1 MALIANGRVIAAEHR
16 RVGRGH
22 AEQLLPMIAA
32 LPDGGRAAR
41 ILVDCGP
48 GSFTGI
54 RVGLAAARALGLG
67 WGATVAGYSALAL
80 IAARAFADAPA
91 LATVAVVLEGG
102 HGEVFMQA
110 FAASPFAALAPLAS
124 RLPEDA
130 RAAAGDMAL
139 IGSGVR
145 WLHPDRAETAAAMML
160 PVAADIGLLPA
171 AYAQLPARP
180 VYGRPPD
187 AKPAAR

>member
-1 MALIANGRVIAAEHR
+1 MALIDDGRVIAADHR
-16 RVGRGH
+16 HVGRGH

-32 LPDGGRAAR
+32 LPEGGRASH

-67 WGATVAGYSALAL
+67 WDARVTGYSSLAL
-80 IAARAFADAPA
+80 IAARAFADTPA

-102 HGEVFMQA
+102 HGEVFMQP
-110 FAASPFAALAPLAS
+110 FAASPFAASAPLAS
-124 RLPEDA
+124 RLPEAA
-130 RAAAGDMAL
+130 RLAAGDMPV

-145 WLHPDRAETAAAMML
+145 WLFPDRAETAATRL
-160 PVAADIGLLPA
+160 PVAADVVLLPDN
-171 AYAQLPARP
+171 YQQLAPRP